1 LRTNSGSSH
10 KHTKYIIIGFIVW
23 SITAVTGLLCY
34 QSAHIK
40 ASQTHP
46 EVIGARIEAGV
57 SAIRSLA
64 LQNRFPVYTYFTFK
78 DKNRC
83 KFKLDPKIALKGD
96 IIKLVAI
103 LDVNNKTVA
112 CTDIQFVDKRFPSL
126 KRKRNINP
134 RGDVSIEQGI
144 LAGKKEII
152 GFLLKI
158 RLPETHFDQAGA
170 IYLALAAPQKDKNRS
185 ASSLQP
191 YKTLLILW
199 FAGGFSVFGIVL
211 ILFINKKKAPGFHP
225 HPKSLREDESLD
237 ACIKPYQ
244 IKRLIATGG
253 MAHVYLGVNARD
265 DADLQIEV
273 VIKKILPSRID
284 DAHNFTRLFHREA
297 QTAAKLGG
305 HPNIVQIYDYFS
317 KHHVIVMQ
325 YIKGQ
330 DLQTICKKQNQGIPI
345 DLTLFIISEIVK
357 GLDYAHTKTDRLT
370 GLPLNIIHRDIKPG
384 NILISYNGQVKIA
397 DFGIA
402 KAVGVQDATIL
413 MPTGEDTTLLSLAL
427 KGTPAY
433 MSPEQ
438 AAQETV
444 DHRSDIF
451 SLGLIFHEMLT
462 GSKVRESMHGFSS
475 AKIIKVIDKERI
487 ELVSEFV
494 PDVSPMLNAMVMKC
508 LEKYKKLRY
517 QSTREL
523 HNDMKRLKR
532 KMNITYSS
540 SELASF
546 MRRNR

>member
-1 LRTNSGSSH
+1 
-10 KHTKYIIIGFIVW
+10 
-23 SITAVTGLLCY
+23 LCY
-34 QSAHIK
+34 RSAHAK
-40 ASQTHP
+40 ASQANP
-46 EVIGARIEAGV
+46 VVIRERIETGV

-78 DKNRC
+78 DKNRS
-83 KFKLDPKIALKGD
+83 KFKLEPELYPEMALKSD

-103 LDVNNKTVA
+103 LDADNKTVA
-112 CTDIQFVDKRFPSL
+112 CTDSKFVDKPFPSL
-126 KRKRNINP
+126 KRIKDIEL
-134 RGDVSIEQGI
+134 RGTVSIEQGI
-144 LAGKKEII
+144 LADKEEII
-152 GFLLKI
+152 GFSLKI

-170 IYLALAAPQKDKNRS
+170 VYLALAAPQKDKNRS
-185 ASSLQP
+185 AGSLQR
-191 YKTLLILW
+191 YKTILILW
-199 FAGGFSVFGIVL
+199 FAGGFSVFAIAL
-211 ILFINKKKAPGFHP
+211 ILFINKKKAPGFHSCKNSP
-225 HPKSLREDESLD
+225 GEDESFD

-317 KHHVIVMQ
+317 QYHVIVMQ

-330 DLQTICKKQNQGIPI
+330 DLHTILKKQNQGFPI

-402 KAVGVQDATIL
+402 KAVGVQDATVL
-413 MPTGEDTTLLSLAL
+413 MPTGEDTTLLPLAL

-462 GSKVRESMHGFSS
+462 GFKVRESMHGFSS

-487 ELVSEFV
+487 EPVSEFV
-494 PDVSPMLNAMVMKC
+494 PDVSPTLNAIVMKC
-508 LEKYKKLRY
+508 LEKEIKYRY

-523 HNDMKRLKR
+523 HNALKRLKR

-546 MRRNR
+546 MRRNG

>member
-1 LRTNSGSSH
+1 
-10 KHTKYIIIGFIVW
+10 
-23 SITAVTGLLCY
+23 
-34 QSAHIK
+34 
-40 ASQTHP
+40 
-46 EVIGARIEAGV
+46 
-57 SAIRSLA
+57 
-64 LQNRFPVYTYFTFK
+64 
-78 DKNRC
+78 
-83 KFKLDPKIALKGD
+83 
-96 IIKLVAI
+96 
-103 LDVNNKTVA
+103 
-112 CTDIQFVDKRFPSL
+112 
-126 KRKRNINP
+126 
-134 RGDVSIEQGI
+134 
-144 LAGKKEII
+144 
-152 GFLLKI
+152 
-158 RLPETHFDQAGA
+158 
-170 IYLALAAPQKDKNRS
+170 
-185 ASSLQP
+185 
-191 YKTLLILW
+191 LILW
-199 FAGGFSVFGIVL
+199 FAGGFSVFAIAL
-211 ILFINKKKAPGFHP
+211 ILFIDKKKASGFHP
-225 HPKSLREDESLD
+225 CKNSLGEDESFD

-265 DADLQIEV
+265 EADLQIEV

-284 DAHNFTRLFHREA
+284 DAHNFTRLFLREA

-317 KHHVIVMQ
+317 RHHVIVMQ
-325 YIKGQ
+325 YIRGQ
-330 DLQTICKKQNQGIPI
+330 DLQTIFKNQNQGLPI

-413 MPTGEDTTLLSLAL
+413 MPTGEDTTLLPLAL

-451 SLGLIFHEMLT
+451 SLGLIFYEMLT

-487 ELVSEFV
+487 EPVSEFV
-494 PDVSPMLNAMVMKC
+494 SDVSPTLNAIVMKC
-508 LEKYKKLRY
+508 LEKDKKLRY

-532 KMNITYSS
+532 KMNITYGS

-546 MRRNR
+546 MRRL